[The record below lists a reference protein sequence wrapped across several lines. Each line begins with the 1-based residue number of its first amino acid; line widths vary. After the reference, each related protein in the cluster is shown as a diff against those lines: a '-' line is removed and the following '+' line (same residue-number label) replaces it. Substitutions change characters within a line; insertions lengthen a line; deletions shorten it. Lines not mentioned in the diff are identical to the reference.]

1 MLASDAAHVKGT
13 DLTLQLFRRLFSEGL
28 KVQRERMRE
37 ARKVT
42 REARQAQSLQ
52 QLAQVQALENFYKD
66 QFAMLSENMAERS
79 KNAQIRDNAQATVS
93 KSADS
98 VAPPLGL
105 TTLPVNVWV
114 GNSSL
119 PEFSSAA
126 RKWLISSTSPC
137 TILGLMT
144 PEDVH

>member
-105 TTLPVNVWV
+105 TTLPVNV
-114 GNSSL
+114 
-119 PEFSSAA
+119 
-126 RKWLISSTSPC
+126 
-137 TILGLMT
+137 
-144 PEDVH
+144 

>member
-1 MLASDAAHVKGT
+1 MNPGSSAPVASAPTAEPQCLPYNLLHGPHPDMLASDAAHVKGT

-105 TTLPVNVWV
+105 TTLPVNV
-114 GNSSL
+114 
-119 PEFSSAA
+119 
-126 RKWLISSTSPC
+126 
-137 TILGLMT
+137 
-144 PEDVH
+144 